1 MRRLLLSLTL
11 FFSTFVFADATQ
23 MLWVSP
29 DDEGRTHKNIQSM
42 GIKEATFALLTEALP
57 ELTFRVVSANNIRA
71 LQMLEDNPAACA
83 GNKIL
88 SKDRAERFYASELP
102 QTVFPG
108 LRLYTRKGTSLAK
121 QLQSVQQLN
130 ALSLPLVLEQISDK
144 QFGVVGG
151 RRYGDKIDSIL
162 LDPNWQQKVWIRTAS
177 DMGAGM
183 MDMLLRGRIAALLEH
198 PNSAFH
204 YHQQLNSDIELQS
217 FAIAQA
223 PDRAL
228 GYILCSKTPEGKKLS
243 ELLTQAIARLSLKP
257 EYLQAHL
264 DWLPQQEQDKDA
276 YLHLYNQVYGT
287 NFQG

>member
-1 MRRLLLSLTL
+1 MFL
-11 FFSTFVFADATQ
+11 FFSAIVYAETEQ

-29 DDEGRTHKNIQSM
+29 DDGGRTHKNIPSM
-42 GIKEATFALLTEALP
+42 GIKEATFAMLRESLP
-57 ELTFRVVSANNIRA
+57 EIDIRVIPANNIRA

-108 LRLYTRKGTSLAK
+108 LRLYTRKDASVTAE
-121 QLQSVQQLN
+121 LQAMQQGN
-130 ALSLPLVLEQISDK
+130 VLSLPLVLDK
-144 QFGVVGG
+144 MSERQFGVVGG
-151 RRYGDKIDSIL
+151 RRYSDEIDSIL
-162 LDPNWQQKVWIRTAS
+162 LEPSWRQKVWIRTAS

-183 MDMLLRGRIAALLEH
+183 MDMLLSGRISALLEH

-204 YHQQLNSDIELQS
+204 YHQQLNSYVELQS
-217 FAIAQA
+217 FALAQA

-228 GYILCSKTPEGKKLS
+228 GYILCSKTPEGKRLSKLLS
-243 ELLTQAIARLSLKP
+243 DAIATLSQTR
-257 EYLQAHL
+257 EYLQVHL
-264 DWLPQQEQDKDA
+264 DWLPQQDKDA

-287 NFQG
+287 NFSTLVSKTE